1 MARDRI
7 WWNYIQRIIAV
18 HPTIPNPQ
26 TDLTRRERA
35 AVEDAIK
42 LTKRR
47 PDGAQRL
54 ELVRMVFWENR
65 TVEEAAAALGVT
77 WETARHW
84 TGDFTWTTA
93 YAFFGD
99 GIIPHQQEEEPRR
112 RGRRPPPPP

>member
-7 WWNYIQRIIAV
+7 WWSYIQRIITA
-18 HPTIPNPQ
+18 HPVEPNPQ
-26 TDLTRRERA
+26 TDLTRRERQ
-35 AVEDAIK
+35 AVEDAIR

-54 ELVRMVFWENR
+54 TLIRLTFWENR
-65 TVEEAAAALGVT
+65 SVEEAATALGVT

-93 YAFFGD
+93 YCFFGPGLVTHRQD
-99 GIIPHQQEEEPRR
+99 EDPHR